1 MRTVILAGGLGSRLS
16 EETSL
21 RPKPM
26 VGIGGIPMIV
36 HIMRIYDSF
45 GFNEFVVACGHLSHI
60 IKDYFLKLNHM
71 ESDLTISLRD
81 GTCTATNSEPLDWT
95 VSLVDTGDGT
105 MTGGRLLQLRD
116 WLSGGT
122 FMCTYGDGVA
132 DINIQALLEFHKSH
146 GRLATVT
153 SVCPPIRF
161 GALSLDGDE
170 VVKFGEVDAHSENR
184 INGGFF
190 VLEPAVL
197 DYIEGDDTPFE
208 GTPLRELARD
218 GQLMGYRHDGFWHPM
233 DTLRDQRHLDQLW
246 SSGNAPWKL
255 WS

>member
-105 MTGGRLLQLRD
+105 VTGGRLLQLRD

-132 DINIQALLEFHKSH
+132 DINIQALLEFH
-146 GRLATVT
+146 
-153 SVCPPIRF
+153 
-161 GALSLDGDE
+161 
-170 VVKFGEVDAHSENR
+170 
-184 INGGFF
+184 
-190 VLEPAVL
+190 
-197 DYIEGDDTPFE
+197 
-208 GTPLRELARD
+208 
-218 GQLMGYRHDGFWHPM
+218 Q
-233 DTLRDQRHLDQLW
+233 
-246 SSGNAPWKL
+246 
-255 WS
+255 